1 MHQLLYPAT
10 LGSFFV
16 LFGIGI
22 LNTERNFLGN
32 INFLF
37 SVIFLL
43 YFILSFMLN
52 AYRFSINRYIPRT
65 FFIDVIEIIAMF
77 ICFYQLNIFDGF
89 NSDYSLKYFFLAA
102 FFIPISQAINNIKN
116 KRDSFKYNVLNY
128 ISAIIYLVGFLINMF
143 FSEEKFGKY
152 FNYGIATINL
162 ILVVIFSY
170 LLIIEQNIIGRN
182 K

>member
-1 MHQLLYPAT
+1 MASPTSQFLYTLMHQLLYPAT

-43 YFILSFMLN
+43 YFIL
-52 AYRFSINRYIPRT
+52 
-65 FFIDVIEIIAMF
+65 
-77 ICFYQLNIFDGF
+77 
-89 NSDYSLKYFFLAA
+89 
-102 FFIPISQAINNIKN
+102 ISQAINNIKN